1 MRATPEG
8 YENLETAVAHDIFY
22 AEVTEW
28 ARRIGVEPKRIEVTD
43 LKGKWG
49 QCTSDGIVTFDTEVL
64 RQHADFRKR
73 VIVEELLH
81 MKVPNHSKLFKTL
94 LGAYLS
100 GGGTA

>member
-1 MRATPEG
+1 MRAIPEEYG
-8 YENLETAVAHDIFY
+8 SLEAAVAHDILY
-22 AEVTEW
+22 AEVAEW
-28 ARRIGVEPKRIEVTD
+28 ARKIGVEPKRVEVTD

-49 QCTSDGIVTFDTEVL
+49 QRTSDGIVTFDTEIL

-94 LGAYLS
+94 LNAYL
-100 GGGTA
+100 GEG